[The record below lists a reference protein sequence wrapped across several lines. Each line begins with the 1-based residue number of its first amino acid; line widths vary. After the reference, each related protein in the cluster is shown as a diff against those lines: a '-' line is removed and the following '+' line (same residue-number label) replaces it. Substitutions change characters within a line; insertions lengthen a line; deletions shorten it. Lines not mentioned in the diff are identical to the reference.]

1 MIRFTGPETISFP
14 HARLLYQ
21 KVSGPENAW
30 KNVMEASSKIDQI
43 IESHPRLS
51 FAHDRLHLYFF
62 GPDASESWVG
72 REIIGHLSRS
82 PEGLSLFDSYQG
94 PGFQWETDLE
104 SLNKISGA
112 DLISQG
118 ERLKS
123 LAGEALAKTW
133 RVEIQGME
141 SLGKHKGGALVLGKV
156 AFQFYKIV

>member
-1 MIRFTGPETISFP
+1 MIRFTGPETITFP

-21 KVSGPENAW
+21 KVLAPENAW
-30 KNVMEASSKIDQI
+30 KSVMEVSSKIDKI
-43 IESHPRLS
+43 IEEHPRLS
-51 FAHDRLHLYFF
+51 FAHDRYHLYFF
-62 GPDASESWVG
+62 GPDANEAWVG
-72 REIIGHLSRS
+72 REIIGHLSRN
-82 PEGLSLFDSYQG
+82 PEGLFLFDSYQG

-104 SLNKISGA
+104 NLKKISGSE
-112 DLISQG
+112 LISQG

-141 SLGKHKGGALVLGKV
+141 SFERNDSAASSLGKV